1 MVRPENE
8 ILGYELGE
16 DIGEGGQ
23 ARLISFKSRVRLGFN
38 QKENR
43 YAAIK
48 IIPKVNSK
56 GQLIDASNA
65 QKELKIHKSVSHK
78 NIIKLFNTHQNDL
91 SIFLIMEYA
100 AGGELFDRI
109 EPDIGIDEQLAH
121 LYFQQLIMATEY
133 LHSRGI
139 AHRDLKPENM
149 LLDERG
155 NLKLTDFGLATVY
168 KYQGNTRLLT
178 TPCGTPPYVAPEIH
192 TLSYQGD
199 QVDIWSSGIIL
210 YVLLSGN
217 TPWAEPTSHDEE
229 FTEFVKRYPN
239 NLDYLSWSLFSDPVF
254 ELLLGILNINPTKR
268 FTITDIKK
276 NQWVATPNDM
286 LTDGACNNP
295 EELAE
300 RLMAKMSQ
308 ASARDTDLGSVCINP
323 SLSYSQPS
331 ELRKIAATQE
341 YREVYSIV
349 SFSQPVHYSTA
360 FGTPTKSQRVPEIKG
375 AFVDIFPSAQMA
387 RFYSDVPIDV
397 ICQRLCGALDEFLVP
412 FNKISSG
419 KITFTTV
426 DKRKCQ
432 IHGDIV
438 IQPTTEAN
446 IVSFRKRKGDPLEF
460 KRFYKAVTE
469 SIEDIVLS

>member
-1 MVRPENE
+1 MVRLANE

-23 ARLISFKSRVRLGFN
+23 ARVRLGFN
-38 QKENR
+38 QRENR

-48 IIPKVNSK
+48 IIPKINSK
-56 GQLIDASNA
+56 GQVLDTTNA

-78 NIIKLFNTHQNDL
+78 NIIKLFNAHQDDL
-91 SIFLIMEYA
+91 AIFLIMEYA

-139 AHRDLKPENM
+139 SHRDLKPE
-149 LLDERG
+149 
-155 NLKLTDFGLATVY
+155 LTDFGLATVY
-168 KYQGNTRLLT
+168 RYQGSTRVLT

-192 TLSYQGD
+192 ALSYQGD

-239 NLDYLSWSLFSDPVF
+239 NLDYPPWNLFSDSVY
-254 ELLLGILNINPTKR
+254 ELLVGILNINPTNR
-268 FTITDIKK
+268 
-276 NQWVATPNDM
+276 PNEM

-308 ASARDTDLGSVCINP
+308 TP
-323 SLSYSQPS
+323 SQNHAMGLAYSQPA
-331 ELRKIAATQE
+331 ELRKIAATQD
-341 YREVYSIV
+341 YREDHSIV
-349 SFSQPVHYSTA
+349 SFSQPVHYTTA
-360 FGTPTKSQRVPEIKG
+360 FGSPSKSQKAPEIKG
-375 AFVDIFPSAQMA
+375 PFVDIFPSALMT
-387 RFYSDVPIDV
+387 RFYSDFPVDLIS
-397 ICQRLCGALDEFLVP
+397 QRLCAALDEFLVP
-412 FNKISSG
+412 FNKISSS

-438 IQPTTEAN
+438 IQPTTESN

-469 SIEDIVLS
+469 VVEDIIS